1 MAKYPAFVI
10 LQINMILYIKLWM
23 VLVGLQHCHWCFRQW
38 IIWNG
43 ASKEQKCSRM
53 AL

>member
-23 VLVGLQHCHWCFRQW
+23 VLVGYSIATDALGSESFEMEPVR
-38 IIWNG
+38 
-43 ASKEQKCSRM
+43 SKN
-53 AL
+53 ALEWH